1 MMKEV
6 LFAIITW
13 IPMVAMVVALI
24 LALSGWYL
32 KLSGKPYQKVF
43 MAALFVVSI
52 PVVLYVLFSIIGM
65 IDFGPGMLD

>member
-6 LFAIITW
+6 LLTIITW

-43 MAALFVVSI
+43 MTALFVVSI
-52 PVVLYVLFSIIGM
+52 PIVLYVLFSIIGM
-65 IDFGPGMLD
+65 IGSSPGRFD